1 MSKEKKEFKF
11 TVKNCRIFAIICFA
25 VSVLC
30 LIGFGISGIANRSSS
45 AERFLNKYETICQTA
60 DRAKLRKLYVK
71 DAVLPDEYEMDVP
84 YEGKNPEYLY
94 EGIEKIGDREYKLS
108 YTVYYELSQ
117 NITVDGKETT
127 KTTSFTETGKE
138 LYLHRNFTG
147 FKMREEAAR

>member
-1 MSKEKKEFKF
+1 MSKEKKKFEF
-11 TVKNCRIFAIICFA
+11 TAKNCRIFAIICF
-25 VSVLC
+25 VVCVLC
-30 LIGFGISGIANRSSS
+30 LIGFGISGIANRSSA

-71 DAVLPDEYEMDVP
+71 GTVLPDEYEMDVP

-94 EGIEKIGDREYKLS
+94 EGIEKIGKKEYKLS

-117 NITVDGKETT
+117 DVTVDGKTT
-127 KTTSFTETGKE
+127 AKKTSFTETGKE
-138 LYLHRNFTG
+138 LYLHRNLTG